1 MLSVL
6 SLVSYLLIV
15 LLLMNMYAKA
25 RPRIKDSMPGK
36 KLKTLRMGFVPRFQL
51 QRSNFLALLM
61 GITFGAATGWLPIST
76 AGIVG
81 SLALITIFLPMQ
93 YTFTT
98 QGVALGDGIFY
109 PWHDFSGFIAKEK
122 SLELT
127 HPSFFGKLTL
137 FVKPAEMTNV
147 LQYAERYVRKNKLQ
161 VSNSISVKENE
172 K

>member
-1 MLSVL
+1 MSILL
-6 SLVSYLLIV
+6 LISYLMIA
-15 LLLMNMYAKA
+15 LLLMNMLAKA
-25 RPRIKDSMPGK
+25 RPKIKDAMPGK
-36 KLKTLRMGFVPRFQL
+36 KLKTLPMGFVSRFQL
-51 QRSNFLALLM
+51 QRSSLLALLT
-61 GITFGAATGWLPIST
+61 GVVFGTATGWLPVST

-81 SLALITIFLPMQ
+81 AMAIVTMLLPMQ

-122 SLELT
+122 SLELN
-127 HPSFFGKLTL
+127 HPSFFGRLTL

-147 LQYAERYVRKNKLQ
+147 LQYVERYVRRNR
-161 VSNSISVKENE
+161 VANSISAKENE